1 MRLKKFFLAIFL
13 MTIMA
18 LFYTQMQFN
27 IYALAYN
34 GKEKEKEVFKLVD
47 ENSYVAYNIAK
58 LKSVNRLGLE
68 LLTDQTDIAFLDNEN
83 IIQLKTP
90 ASLSTE
96 TRIASA
102 AAPKSKLS
110 LLASIFSLK
119 SEAEARPIR

>member
-1 MRLKKFFLAIFL
+1 MRLRKFFFVIFA

-18 LFYTQMQFN
+18 LIYTQMQFN

-34 GKEKEKEVFKLVD
+34 GKEKENEVFKLAD
-47 ENSYVAYNIAK
+47 ENSYVAYNVAK
-58 LKSVNRLGLE
+58 LKSANSLGLE
-68 LLTDQTDIAFLDNEN
+68 LLTEQEDVDFLDNEN
-83 IIQLKTP
+83 IVRLETP

-96 TRIASA
+96 AQVASV
-102 AAPKSKLS
+102 APKLRWN